1 MTELESLAT
10 TSDEHT
16 HKLQESYGNK
26 LKTLESQVPEYFL
39 PLCKLSL
46 QKLILKILIPC
57 LLWSGMLFDSHNYVV
72 SADRGL
78 EKEAGESVS
87 STPG

>member
-26 LKTLESQVPEYFL
+26 LKTLESQVR
-39 PLCKLSL
+39 
-46 QKLILKILIPC
+46 LKFTTVFQLGQP
-57 LLWSGMLFDSHNYVV
+57 ML
-72 SADRGL
+72 RL
-78 EKEAGESVS
+78 
-87 STPG
+87 

>member
-26 LKTLESQVPEYFL
+26 LKTLESQVRLKVTQIFELGQPKL
-39 PLCKLSL
+39 GLWLTVAPL
-46 QKLILKILIPC
+46 QQIRFT
-57 LLWSGMLFDSHNYVV
+57 LL
-72 SADRGL
+72 RQ
-78 EKEAGESVS
+78 
-87 STPG
+87 

>member
-26 LKTLESQVPEYFL
+26 LKTLESQVRHMFSPFQL
-39 PLCKLSL
+39 RRAVLRL
-46 QKLILKILIPC
+46 
-57 LLWSGMLFDSHNYVV
+57 
-72 SADRGL
+72 
-78 EKEAGESVS
+78 
-87 STPG
+87 